1 MFNKVLNKVDYLL
14 LFILVISLTLTIS
27 TQVNL
32 LWWIFY
38 STISLVFIFMPKIYG
53 FECISFMIPFYGIL
67 YIPGYQRI
75 ILAYL
80 VAFFIF
86 VRYIKNAK
94 DFLKPLGEINILFI
108 LLMMS
113 IILSLLNS
121 RVFSFKDV
129 DYLLIVVL
137 LIFLR
142 QIVPTSA
149 ILIRK
154 ILMFYIFG
162 LILSGCL
169 GFYLHRGRDI
179 YGQYFRIVG
188 CGSDPNYFSRALLFG
203 ISYIILFLKDSFN
216 LNKKWIIFLIIME
229 LAISIEIIFTYSK
242 MGVMILLLLL
252 IIQVFTIF
260 KDRKFYILFIM
271 LLCGIALY
279 SGVFSNTSIIE
290 IYQTKFKV
298 EDINSF
304 TTGRYNIQI
313 ASLEGWFKS
322 NIGELILGSGLL
334 SQRMIAEKEIGRK
347 SVAHSIYVQT
357 LVEQGLL
364 GFSILFLLFYMFFKK
379 GLKQGIL
386 ISFIAYALCGLALSG
401 LFYWD
406 QFLFY
411 LIYDK
416 YNIDIRN

>member
-1 MFNKVLNKVDYLL
+1 MKVLNKVDYLV
-14 LFILVISLTLTIS
+14 LFILISFHILTIIV
-27 TQVNL
+27 QVNF
-32 LWWIFY
+32 LWWILY
-38 STISLVFIFMPKIYG
+38 LTISLVFIFMPKIYG

-113 IILSLLNS
+113 IILSLLNF

-154 ILMFYIFG
+154 ILLFYIFG

-188 CGSDPNYFSRALLFG
+188 CVGDPNYFSRALLFG

-229 LAISIEIIFTYSK
+229 LAIFIEIIFTYSK

-260 KDRKFYILFIM
+260 KDRKFYILFIV

-279 SGVFSNTSIIE
+279 SGVFSDTSIIE
-290 IYQTKFKV
+290 IYQTRFKV
-298 EDINSF
+298 EDINIF
-304 TTGRYNIQI
+304 TTRRYNIQI
-313 ASLEGWFKS
+313 ASLQGWLEA
-322 NIGELILGSGLL
+322 NIGEQILGSGLL
-334 SQRMIAEKEIGRK
+334 SQKIIVEKKIGIK
-347 SVAHSIYVQT
+347 AVAHSIYVQT

-364 GFSILFLLFYMFFKK
+364 GLSIFFLLFYIFFRK
-379 GLKQGIL
+379 GLKRGIL
-386 ISFIAYALCGLALSG
+386 VIFIVYALSGLALSG